1 MRISLRKVYL
11 YIFMIFTP
19 YTFFFFSIKHN
30 GKYTYIYTVVEFI
43 HKCDVTWNR
52 HTLLPSCFSH
62 DFPSYPY
69 SHAFFLLFFLFHI
82 ETPTLDFT
90 SNHKE
95 NSLNHPSFL
104 EFSLYLFLQN
114 YHFVLGFNKIFI
126 ERILPYFRYSN
137 MQIIHHVNVARLSPK
152 NLNAHHVIHFAIYTN
167 GVILYMIHYHQ
178 EYSTFSTP
186 SIIFHYYTCPF

>member
-1 MRISLRKVYL
+1 MENIHI
-11 YIFMIFTP
+11 YIQLLNLSTSVMWHEIDTPSFHRVFHMIFHPTP
-19 YTFFFFSIKHN
+19 TLMHFFFF
-30 GKYTYIYTVVEFI
+30 
-43 HKCDVTWNR
+43 
-52 HTLLPSCFSH
+52 
-62 DFPSYPY
+62 
-69 SHAFFLLFFLFHI
+69 FFLFHI